1 MRETSSLTG
10 VKCRATSVAKNQEEE
25 KERQLGGTVSA
36 MVMGRPVVAASQT
49 GLSCSQ
55 PTNVRTSKILHREY
69 CCSQR
74 CWGNVEDITVT
85 EYMILT

>member
-36 MVMGRPVVAASQT
+36 MVMGR
-49 GLSCSQ
+49 LEKKKKK
-55 PTNVRTSKILHREY
+55 NYEKYEKIKRKKEIVG
-69 CCSQR
+69 
-74 CWGNVEDITVT
+74 W
-85 EYMILT
+85 